1 MQCQC
6 RIQIPAEIR
15 KIKWWK
21 WRFGTVSDPITLI
34 KSANQ
39 NLAWEHW
46 PIRGWGWGS
55 VSAAVS
61 WTLEHCS
68 WHPGLVWFSSEES
81 QHQSH
86 NFHCQGLR
94 SNLHTQTDA
103 ADSTAARGS
112 EWWSAVFIVFL
123 SPLTTDRSLCL
134 FWIRSADD
142 VSDEPF
148 VNQVSLLLTVR
159 NPGGYY
165 IWFNRPLSH
174 HIFQFVKNISVC
186 SQLNCDV

>member
-1 MQCQC
+1 MKVKVWDSIWSDYFNQINQSEFGMRAALTNRGLGMRKCVRC
-6 RIQIPAEIR
+6 RVMNIR
-15 KIKWWK
+15 
-21 WRFGTVSDPITLI
+21 TLF
-34 KSANQ
+34 
-39 NLAWEHW
+39 LA
-46 PIRGWGWGS
+46 PGS
-55 VSAAVS
+55 
-61 WTLEHCS
+61 
-68 WHPGLVWFSSEES
+68 GLIFNES
-81 QHQSH
+81 RQHQSH

-103 ADSTAARGS
+103 AVSTAARGS
-112 EWWSAVFIVFL
+112 EWSALFIVFL
-123 SPLTTDRSLCL
+123 SLLTTDRSLCL

-148 VNQVSLLLTVR
+148 VNQVSLLLAVR